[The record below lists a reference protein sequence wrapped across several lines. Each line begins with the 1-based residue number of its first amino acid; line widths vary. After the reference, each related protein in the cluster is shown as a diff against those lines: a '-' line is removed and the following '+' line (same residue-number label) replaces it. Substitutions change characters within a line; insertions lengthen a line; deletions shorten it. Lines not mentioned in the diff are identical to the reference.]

1 MCGSGVLVHID
12 SGFVRGRYRK
22 QHMCPLSRIPS
33 VEIAS
38 HRFPGTADEMS
49 FILSGFVSA
58 NTSLRLLSHT
68 RIIHVYILY
77 ENPRAQAVGRQC
89 TIGFRQLQDIIAE
102 DQAGLVF
109 RIGRPVALVGT

>member
-38 HRFPGTADEMS
+38 LDSRTGDEMS
-49 FILSGFVSA
+49 FFCQVLCREHFFAGFY
-58 NTSLRLLSHT
+58 HT

-77 ENPRAQAVGRQC
+77 EDPRAQAVSRQC
-89 TIGFRQLQDIIAE
+89 AIGFRQLQDIIAE

-109 RIGRPVALVGT
+109 RIGCPVALVGT